1 MQTSSLRIALLS
13 LVALVGASAAQAAD
27 YRPPRTP
34 FGTPDLQGIWTNA
47 SLTNLERPAGATS
60 LVITEAQAVA
70 LEKRRAAMRAAQDR
84 PSDPNA
90 GAPPAGSDPGGYNAA
105 WTDPGTALGRIKGE
119 VRTSW
124 IVDPA
129 DGKLPYSEAGRKVF
143 EASLHRAR
151 NTFDGP
157 ETRPLGERCILGF
170 GSTAGPPMLNV
181 LYNNN
186 YEIVQTPEHVV
197 IVVEM
202 NHDARVIRMN
212 GQHLPAHMTPWMGDS
227 IGRWEGDTLVVE
239 TTNFNPGESLRP
251 YFSQTFYIS
260 PQAKVTERFT
270 RVSPEQILYEFT
282 VEDPKIYAQPW
293 RAQMPLNA
301 SKGPV
306 YEYACHEGNYALPGI
321 LAGARLAE
329 KEGRAPEAIDI
340 TEQ

>member
-1 MQTSSLRIALLS
+1 MRTQILRLALLS
-13 LVALVGASAAQAAD
+13 LVALVGASAVQAAD
-27 YRPPRTP
+27 YKPPRTP

-60 LVITEAQAVA
+60 LVIPEAQAVA
-70 LEKRRAAMRAAQDR
+70 LEKRRASMRAAQDR

-90 GAPPAGSDPGGYNAA
+90 GAPPVGSDPGGYNAA

-129 DGKLPYSEAGRKVF
+129 DGKLPYSAAGRKVF
-143 EASLHRAR
+143 EASLRRAR

-186 YEIVQTPEHVV
+186 YEIVQTPDHVV

-202 NHDARVIRMN
+202 NHDARP
-212 GQHLPAHMTPWMGDS
+212 H
-227 IGRWEGDTLVVE
+227 DTLDGRLDRPMGGRH
-239 TTNFNPGESLRP
+239 PGRRDHQLQSRR
-251 YFSQTFYIS
+251 I
-260 PQAKVTERFT
+260 
-270 RVSPEQILYEFT
+270 
-282 VEDPKIYAQPW
+282 
-293 RAQMPLNA
+293 
-301 SKGPV
+301 
-306 YEYACHEGNYALPGI
+306 
-321 LAGARLAE
+321 
-329 KEGRAPEAIDI
+329 PEALLLADLLHLAAGQGDRAVHPRVARADPLRIHRR
-340 TEQ
+340 